1 MMMISS
7 RKSFNF
13 LEEKKRNLNR
23 FKITDEKNS

>member
-7 RKSFNF
+7 RKFFNF

>member
-1 MMMISS
+1 MMMISL
-7 RKSFNF
+7 RKFFNF